1 MKLTL
6 PLVQF
11 LPSSATVSSSSNHIK
26 SLVSKGLYDQTLEVY
41 KELHAHG
48 FPAISSL
55 LPSVVKACSSAQRH
69 GFGFQ
74 LHCFAIKSGFDSEAV
89 LTNSIISM
97 YAKFSDAQSARK
109 VFDNMPHRD
118 PITWNS
124 MINCYLQN
132 GYVVEA
138 LDTLKEMYSFDLVP
152 KPELLASLL
161 SMCGKIG
168 LKVGRQIH
176 SLLIADE
183 RIEEKE
189 SVFLSTAL
197 MDFYFK
203 CNDSLMASRVFN
215 GMKVKNDVSWTAMIS
230 GYSSD
235 QDYEKAF
242 EFFNAMQGKGVEPNR
257 VTLIALLPACA
268 ELGLLKHGE
277 EIHGYAL
284 RRGFESDHRFSSA
297 LMNMYCKFEESF
309 HLAELIFERS
319 SYRDVVLWS
328 SIIGGYSQRGD
339 GSNALKLLRQM
350 MLEGIEPNSVT
361 MLAVVS
367 ACTILSSLRQGYR
380 IHGYVLKLGLDS
392 DICLGNALINMY
404 AKCGCLD
411 GSHKIFQEMPNQ
423 DSVSWSTLITA
434 YGLHGCGEQALN
446 LFFDMKDKGVKP
458 DSICF
463 LAILSA
469 CNHSG
474 LVVEGQKLFKQ
485 ISEDCELPLT
495 IEHYACQIDL
505 LGRSGKIEDAL
516 EIMRTMPTKPSARI
530 WSSLV
535 SSCKLHGRLDIAEML
550 APHLLRSEPENAA
563 NYTLLNMIYA
573 DHGRWHDIKRGRKFM
588 KLRRLNKRYGFSQIE
603 AGN

>member
-6 PLVQF
+6 PLAQLVT
-11 LPSSATVSSSSNHIK
+11 SSASSNHIK
-26 SLVSKGLYDQTLEVY
+26 SLVSKGLYDQTLEFY
-41 KELHAHG
+41 KELHVDG
-48 FPAISSL
+48 FYAISSV
-55 LPSVVKACSSAQRH
+55 LPSVVKACSFAQCH
-69 GFGFQ
+69 GFGSQ
-74 LHCFAIKSGFDSEAV
+74 LHCGFIKTGLDSETV

-109 VFDNMPHRD
+109 VFDKMPHRD
-118 PITWNS
+118 RLTWNS

-132 GYVVEA
+132 GYVIEA
-138 LDTLKEMYSFDLVP
+138 LETLKEMYSFDLVP
-152 KPELLASLL
+152 KPELLAGLL

-168 LKVGRQIH
+168 LRIGRQIH
-176 SLLIADE
+176 GLVIADK
-183 RIEEKE
+183 RMEEKE

-197 MDFYFK
+197 VDFYFK

-215 GMKVKNDVSWTAMIS
+215 GMKVKNEVSWTAMIS
-230 GYSSD
+230 GYSCD

-242 EFFNAMQGKGVEPNR
+242 AFFRAMQREGVEPNR
-257 VTLIALLPACA
+257 VTLISLLPACA
-268 ELGLLKHGE
+268 ELGLVKHGK

-284 RRGFESDHRFSSA
+284 RSGFESDHSFSSA
-297 LMNMYCKFEESF
+297 LMNMYSKFEVSF
-309 HLAELIFERS
+309 HLAELIFKKS

-328 SIIGGYSQRGD
+328 SMIGSYSQRGD
-339 GSNALKLLRQM
+339 GYSALKLFRQM

-367 ACTILSSLRQGYR
+367 ACTVLFSLRHGCR
-380 IHGYVLKLGLDS
+380 IHGYILKLGLDS
-392 DICLGNALINMY
+392 DICLGNALIDMY
-404 AKCGCLD
+404 AKCGCFH
-411 GSHKIFQEMPNQ
+411 GSHKIFQEMPKQ
-423 DSVSWSTLITA
+423 DSLSWSTLVSA
-434 YGLHGCGEQALN
+434 YGLHGCGEEALK
-446 LFFDMKDKGVKP
+446 LFYDMKDKGVKP

-474 LVVEGQKLFKQ
+474 LVAEGKKLFKQ
-485 ISEDCELPLT
+485 ISEDFKLPLT

-516 EIMRTMPTKPSARI
+516 EILTMMPMKPSARI

-550 APHLLRSEPENAA
+550 APHLIRSEPENAA

-573 DHGRWHDIKRGRKFM
+573 EHGRWHDIKQGREFM
-588 KLRRLNKRYGFSQIE
+588 KLRRLKKCYGFSQIE